1 MGNALA
7 ERDRKLVVALRQ
19 SLKEMLPSGISEYRA
34 DCVNVLITLW
44 MVKPPGLTNAEMA
57 AYICDFSS
65 QVDFINPLDAINCQR
80 ILDELHRTK
89 LVQRF
94 GNTYFVAENVS
105 AACDG
110 ARQQSNW
117 GE

>member
-1 MGNALA
+1 MSNAMT

-19 SLKEMLPSGISEYRA
+19 SLKEILPPDISENLA
-34 DCVNVLITLW
+34 DYVNVLITLW
-44 MVKPPGLTNAEMA
+44 MVKPPGLTSAEMA

-65 QVDFINPLDAINCQR
+65 EVDFINPLDAINCQR

-89 LVQRF
+89 LAQRF

-110 ARQQSNW
+110 ANQQSNW